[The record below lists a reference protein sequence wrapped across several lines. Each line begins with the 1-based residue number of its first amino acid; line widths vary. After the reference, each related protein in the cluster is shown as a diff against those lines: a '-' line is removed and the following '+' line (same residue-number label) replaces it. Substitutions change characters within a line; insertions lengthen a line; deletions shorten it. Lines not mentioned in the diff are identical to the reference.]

1 MGFLLGIILLSLQP
15 IKFNDMP
22 IIIRNILA
30 LIIGL
35 VVGSFVNMGII
46 LISNFIIPAPAG
58 ADLTTEEGLI
68 KAMELMQPKHFIM
81 FGRLALFSIGS
92 FVQILYG
99 DAHCVAVFCRRY
111 LHGYAFA
118 IAALVQS
125 HRFNFGLFSNGLSGI
140 FFAEEEIVSQSLVSQ
155 V

>member
-1 MGFLLGIILLSLQP
+1 MGFLLGIILLSLQT

-81 FGRLALFSIGS
+81 PFLAHALGTFSGALLCSALAASFRFYMVMLIASLF
-92 FVQILYG
+92 FVGGIYMVMLLPSPLWFNLTDLILAYFPM
-99 DAHCVAVFCRRY
+99 AY
-111 LHGYAFA
+111 LGYF
-118 IAALVQS
+118 L
-125 HRFNFGLFSNGLSGI
+125 LKKK
-140 FFAEEEIVSQSLVSQ
+140 
-155 V
+155 